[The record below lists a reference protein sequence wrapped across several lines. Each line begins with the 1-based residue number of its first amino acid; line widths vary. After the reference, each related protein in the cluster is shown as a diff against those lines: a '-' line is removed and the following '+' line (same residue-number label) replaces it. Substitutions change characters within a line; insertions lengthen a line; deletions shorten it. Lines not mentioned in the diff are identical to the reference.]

1 MKEKILISACL
12 LGINCKY
19 NGGNNYNEEL
29 INKLKNKYDLIPIC
43 PEIYGGLA
51 TPRKPSEIK
60 ENRVVNIDN
69 EDVTDNYKKGAIETL
84 KIAKILNVHKAI
96 LKSKSPSCGK
106 GQIYNGEFNNTLIEG
121 NGITTKLLL
130 ENNIEVISDKEI

>member
-29 INKLKNKYDLIPIC
+29 INKLKNKYELIPIC
-43 PEIYGGLA
+43 PEIYGGLT
-51 TPRKPSEIK
+51 TPRKPSEII

-69 EDVTDNYKKGAIETL
+69 EDVTDNYKKGALETL
-84 KIAKILNVHKAI
+84 KTAKILNVHKAI

>member
-1 MKEKILISACL
+1 MWN
-12 LGINCKY
+12 LGQS
-19 NGGNNYNEEL
+19 L
-29 INKLKNKYDLIPIC
+29 TRHLIPIC

-69 EDVTDNYKKGAIETL
+69 EDVTDNYKKGALETL

>member
-29 INKLKNKYDLIPIC
+29 INKLKDKYELIPIC
-43 PEIYGGLA
+43 PEIYGGLT

-69 EDVTDNYKKGAIETL
+69 EDVLITIKKVL
-84 KIAKILNVHKAI
+84 
-96 LKSKSPSCGK
+96 
-106 GQIYNGEFNNTLIEG
+106 
-121 NGITTKLLL
+121 
-130 ENNIEVISDKEI
+130 